1 MTEEVIKNSPRVYK
15 PTVWLTPR
23 ASYSVDFERMTVK
36 IASVGELPILGYPR
50 AFLTVLI
57 SLN

>member
-23 ASYSVDFERMTVK
+23 ASYNVDFEAMIVR
-36 IASVGELPILGYPR
+36 IASVGELQSWVILG
-50 AFLTVLI
+50 A
-57 SLN
+57 